1 MHLMQTSLPLPGI
14 SLVAMTELPLAA
26 SLVLVTSAE
35 VLTCSSLRI
44 LILMPVMVLGRPR
57 EN

>member
-26 SLVLVTSAE
+26 LILVISAE

>member
-1 MHLMQTSLPLPGI
+1 MHLVQTSLPLPGI

-44 LILMPVMVLGRPR
+44 LMPVMVLGQPR

>member
-26 SLVLVTSAE
+26 LILVISAE
-35 VLTCSSLRI
+35 VFTCSSLRI

>member
-14 SLVAMTELPLAA
+14 SFVAMTEFPLAA

-44 LILMPVMVLGRPR
+44 LMPMMVLGRPR